1 MSGVAQTTPG
11 AALDERWQSF
21 IYLEARLADE
31 GRYTEWEELWADD
44 ARYWV
49 PMREGQDPGSE
60 LSYINDNRSR
70 IKSRVAQLNSGARHA
85 QTPPSTM
92 RRLVSNFELLD
103 RDEHSVTI
111 GSNFMLLEYRIE
123 MEGLRVG

>member
-1 MSGVAQTTPG
+1 MAQTEPG
-11 AALDERWQSF
+11 AALDERWKSF
-21 IYLEARLADE
+21 IFLEARLADE
-31 GRYTEWEELWADD
+31 GRYSEWEALWTDD

-49 PMREGQDPGSE
+49 PMREGQDPTSE

-92 RRLVSNFELLD
+92 RRLVSNFELVD
-103 RDEHSVTI
+103 SD
-111 GSNFMLLEYRIE
+111 
-123 MEGLRVG
+123 